1 MKKFLKKLLNTCK
14 KRPLALWI
22 LLFCWSI
29 ILVTLCVSLQRMFA
43 SPMSFSVLF
52 LLTIPIGNLFLY
64 IKPLIKYEVVQIVFS
79 NLALAT
85 YLLLFIFSDVKW
97 WIFGII
103 ALIELLI
110 AMLAFALEIRM
121 LHKKQRNG
129 TLKEYL
135 DKLGVRTYIKRK

>member
-1 MKKFLKKLLNTCK
+1 M
-14 KRPLALWI
+14 
-22 LLFCWSI
+22 
-29 ILVTLCVSLQRMFA
+29 VTLCVSLQRMFA
-43 SPMSFSVLF
+43 SPMSFSVIF
-52 LLTIPIGNLFLY
+52 FLTIPIGNLFLY
-64 IKPLIKYEVVQIVFS
+64 IKPLIKHEVVQIIFS

-85 YLLLFIFSDVKW
+85 YLLLFVFPDVKW

-103 ALIELLI
+103 ALINLLI

-121 LHKKQRNG
+121 LNKKLRND

>member
-1 MKKFLKKLLNTCK
+1 
-14 KRPLALWI
+14 
-22 LLFCWSI
+22 
-29 ILVTLCVSLQRMFA
+29 MFA